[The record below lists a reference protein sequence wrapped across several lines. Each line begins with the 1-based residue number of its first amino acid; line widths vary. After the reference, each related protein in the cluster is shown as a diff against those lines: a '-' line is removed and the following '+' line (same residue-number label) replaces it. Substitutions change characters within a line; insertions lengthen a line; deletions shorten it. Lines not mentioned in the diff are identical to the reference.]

1 MWSFPY
7 KQSDINRLKMDDAVR
22 FQQQQCEHISGVL
35 WA

>member
-7 KQSDINRLKMDDAVR
+7 KQSDINRLKINDAIR
-22 FQQQQCEHISGVL
+22 FQQQCEHISGVL